1 MVSILTIKGVG
12 IMEKD
17 INDYFREITQNIYT
31 QVEERLAKYGLV
43 KGQAQLLLIIRDNE
57 DCTQKD
63 LANYFK
69 VKYSSMSERLNKLE
83 NLGYIERVQDDENLK
98 YKRIYITQEGKTA
111 AIQCRRILK
120 DIEEKLFK
128 GLTDREV
135 AQFEKIL
142 MKLVE
147 NSNK

>member
-1 MVSILTIKGVG
+1 
-12 IMEKD
+12 MEKD

-31 QVEERLAKYGLV
+31 KVEEKLAKYGLV

-63 LANYFK
+63 LANYFN

-83 NLGYIERVQDDENLK
+83 ALGYIERIQDGDNLK
-98 YKRIYITQEGKTA
+98 YKRIVITAEGKTA
-111 AIQCRRILK
+111 AVQCRRILK
-120 DIEEKLFK
+120 DIDNKLYE
-128 GLTDREV
+128 GLSAKEI

-142 MKLVE
+142 IKMVE
-147 NSNK
+147 NSKN

>member
-1 MVSILTIKGVG
+1 
-12 IMEKD
+12 MEKD

-98 YKRIYITQEGKTA
+98 YKRTKRFLSFGSSLLFNFYFRQ
-111 AIQCRRILK
+111 RNILR
-120 DIEEKLFK
+120 L
-128 GLTDREV
+128 
-135 AQFEKIL
+135 
-142 MKLVE
+142 
-147 NSNK
+147 S

>member
-1 MVSILTIKGVG
+1 
-12 IMEKD
+12 MEKD

-31 QVEERLAKYGLV
+31 KVEEKLAKYGLV

-63 LANYFK
+63 LANYFN

-83 NLGYIERVQDDENLK
+83 ALGYIERIQDGDNLK
-98 YKRIYITQEGKTA
+98 YKRIVITAEGKTA
-111 AIQCRRILK
+111 AVQCRRILK
-120 DIEEKLFK
+120 DIDNKLFE
-128 GLTDREV
+128 GLSAKEV

-142 MKLVE
+142 IKMVE
-147 NSNK
+147 NSKN

>member
-1 MVSILTIKGVG
+1 
-12 IMEKD
+12 MEKD

-31 QVEERLAKYGLV
+31 KVEEKLAKYGLV

-63 LANYFK
+63 LANYFN

-83 NLGYIERVQDDENLK
+83 ALGYIERIQDGDNLK
-98 YKRIYITQEGKTA
+98 YKRIVITAEGKTA
-111 AIQCRRILK
+111 AVQCRRILK
-120 DIEEKLFK
+120 DIDSKLYE
-128 GLTDREV
+128 GLSAKEV

-142 MKLVE
+142 IKMVE
-147 NSNK
+147 NSKN